1 MTINPLRLFLLAA
14 VIAATSA
21 CGPRDGESTA
31 SPAAEGGL
39 ADSAA
44 TAAADLANSAPDP
57 HDACRLI
64 TAAEAEAVL
73 GAPLAGPPYLAGQPN
88 GGSAGMPQEGAD
100 VCWYSTAANRSLT
113 ISADWENGGAIL
125 AGVGG
130 YLAKAEGATKGL
142 IKLQDG
148 TELTGDWDELK
159 VTGCCTLMALQGD
172 SLVEVDFGGSLATP
186 AQAAELANKAFARM
200 AAPLPVSGKA
210 GQADALKRI
219 LARYSA
225 DDPCAL
231 WTAADI
237 TRLLGPPKGEPER
250 SDNNCTWSYTNKAG
264 RGAMFNATITLRN
277 GYRQFRTDN
286 ATYAGFAKG
295 INAMGAG
302 EGVGLK
308 DAQVLE
314 GPWEAAENGPIQFSS
329 VRKDA
334 AISLRQA
341 GMSLDDIRALV
352 GAGYDHIEAGAK
364 P

>member
-1 MTINPLRLFLLAA
+1 MKSKALPLFFLVAAIATMT
-14 VIAATSA
+14 A
-21 CGPRDGESTA
+21 CGPRDQAST
-31 SPAAEGGL
+31 SPSPGEGGL

-44 TAAADLANSAPDP
+44 TAAADLAASAPDP

-64 TAAEAEAVL
+64 TQAEAEAVL
-73 GAPLAGPPYLAGQPN
+73 GAPLAGVPYLAGQPN
-88 GGSAGMPQEGAD
+88 GDSAGMPQEGAD
-100 VCWYSTAANRSLT
+100 VCWYSTADNHSLAV
-113 ISADWENGGAIL
+113 SAEWENAGAIS

-130 YLAKAEGATKGL
+130 RLAKGEKASGGL
-142 IKLQDG
+142 LKLQNG
-148 TELTGDWDELK
+148 TEMTGDWDEAKL
-159 VTGCCTLMALQGD
+159 TGCCTLTAILGD
-172 SLVEVDFGGSLATP
+172 SSVDIDFGASKATE
-186 AQAAELANKAFARM
+186 AQAGELANKALGRLT
-200 AAPLPVSGKA
+200 APLAVNGKA
-210 GQADALKRI
+210 GQKDALKRI
-219 LARYSA
+219 LKRYSS

-237 TRLLGPPKGEPER
+237 TRLLGAPKGEPER
-250 SDNNCTWSYTNKAG
+250 SDNNCTWAFTNKQG
-264 RGAMFNATITLRN
+264 RGAMFNATVTLRN

-286 ATYAGFAKG
+286 ATYAGFAQG
-295 INAMGAG
+295 INAMGTD
-302 EGVGLK
+302 ENVKLK
-308 DAQVLE
+308 ETQVLE